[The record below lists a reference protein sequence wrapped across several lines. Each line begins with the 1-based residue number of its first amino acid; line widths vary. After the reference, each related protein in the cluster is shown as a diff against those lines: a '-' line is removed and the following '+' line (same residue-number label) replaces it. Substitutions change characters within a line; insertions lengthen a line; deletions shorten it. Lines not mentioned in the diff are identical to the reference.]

1 MVDAVTAQKVL
12 IVEESATLR
21 YILSK
26 LFEKQGFELILADSF
41 QAASELLQDAKHNLH
56 GAVIGLPNYKH
67 QAESTQLLVMFDR
80 EPYSE
85 LPVIVLTNDADMNVL
100 NWTTGRQKSA
110 MVLWE
115 SYQEVIDSLQSMLL
129 TEDETESELENEK
142 SCFSLTTE
150 PTRVLFVDDSKSIVT
165 YYSRVLS
172 RNGYEVETAYSV
184 KEAYELAQEKE
195 FDIAIVDYFMPDENG
210 YVLCQKLR
218 DDPHTEKIRTA
229 VITGTYLDS
238 AIRECLEAGAIECFF
253 KNEAEELFL
262 ARVSAMSRFIEIQ
275 RSIEKEREG
284 LAAILESVGEG
295 VYGVDTEGK
304 VTFANPATYTLL
316 GLDESDS
323 PIGKNAC
330 EVFHFQ
336 EDELSIENDQL
347 RKAYESKEV
356 LRSWETRFSH
366 KSGKVIPVEC
376 TLYPLNIHGKQ
387 EGSVVAFRDIS
398 NQKMLEE
405 RLRWQATHDHL
416 TEIYN
421 RRYLESQ
428 LEEEIRHVQRS
439 GIGSAV
445 VYLDLDR
452 FKYVNDTVGHDAG
465 DKLLKEI
472 SSTLVKQLRRNDI
485 VARIGG
491 DEFSIILKNVDESL
505 AMSLADDC
513 RKALSAL
520 RVPHE
525 EKSYH
530 VQASIGIAMIE
541 GDLTTAGDVLANSD
555 IACHIAKRLG
565 RDQTHLYDKTDDE
578 RNVMGSELGWSTRLR
593 EALVNDDFVLYY
605 QPILDLNDV
614 DLSDLPIQ
622 NGLLW
627 QQYLKM
633 NKSRY
638 SYEVLIRMRA
648 ENGDLYSPDSFIP
661 TAERFNMMI
670 DIDMWVIENA
680 LKSLI
685 KIALPQGKVNLSI
698 NLSGNTLDDEEAAEQ
713 IKALIEKYD
722 VSPEVLVFEI
732 TETMAIAN
740 MNQANRFIKTLTDI
754 GCRFSLD
761 DFGSGFCSF
770 SQLKSLPSHYVKIDG
785 QFVKNMARGSIDRA
799 IVTAMNDVAHSL
811 SRLTVAEYVESP
823 EVMRILKVC
832 GIDRVQGNYIS
843 APLEALPHGNVVKL
857 PVSNVKNITQ

>member
-1 MVDAVTAQKVL
+1 MTDSAVVQRIL

-26 LFEKQGFELILADSF
+26 LIEKQGFELLVADSF
-41 QAASELLQDAKHNLH
+41 QAATELLQQASQNLH
-56 GAVIGLPNYKH
+56 GVIVGMPNYKH
-67 QAESTQLLVMFDR
+67 QSESAQLLVVFDR

-85 LPVIVLTNDADMNVL
+85 LPVILLSNDVDLNLL
-100 NWTTGRQKSA
+100 NWTSARPNSA
-110 MVLWE
+110 MVPWE
-115 SYQEVIDSLQSMLL
+115 NYQEAVVSLQSMLE
-129 TEDETESELENEK
+129 TDEYPGDEMH
-142 SCFSLTTE
+142 CFSHTSE
-150 PTRVLFVDDSKSIVT
+150 PTRVLFVDDSRSIVV
-165 YYSRVLS
+165 YYSRLL
-172 RNGYEVETAYSV
+172 RKNGYQVETANSV
-184 KEAYELAQEKE
+184 QQAYDLAQEQV

-218 DDPHTEKIRTA
+218 DDPRTERIRTA

-238 AIRECLEAGAIECFF
+238 AIRDCLNAGAIECFF

-262 ARVSAMSRFIEIQ
+262 ARVAAMSRFIEIQ
-275 RSIEKEREG
+275 RSIEKQREG

-295 VYGVDTEGK
+295 VYGVDNEGK
-304 VTFANPATYTLL
+304 VTFANPATHTLL
-316 GLDESDS
+316 GMDESDS
-323 PIGKNAC
+323 PIGKDAC

-336 EDELSIENDQL
+336 EDEFSVEDDQL
-347 RKAYESKEV
+347 RKAYENKQV
-356 LRSWETRFSH
+356 LRSWETRFQH
-366 KSGKVIPVEC
+366 QSGKVIPVEC

-416 TEIYN
+416 TEVYN
-421 RRYLESQ
+421 RRYLEAQ

-439 GIGSAV
+439 AIGSAV

-465 DKLLKEI
+465 DKLLIEI
-472 SSTLVKQLRRNDI
+472 SGALVKQLRRNDV

-491 DEFSIILKNVDESL
+491 DEFAIILKNVDESL
-505 AMSLADDC
+505 AMSLADSC
-513 RKALSAL
+513 REALSVL

-530 VQASIGIAMIE
+530 VQASVGVAMIE
-541 GDLTTAGDVLANSD
+541 GDLTTAGDVLSNSD
-555 IACHIAKRLG
+555 IACNIAKRMG
-565 RDQTHLYDKTDDE
+565 RNQTHLYDKNDDE
-578 RNVMGSELGWSTRLR
+578 RNVMGSELGWSARLR
-593 EALVNDDFVLYY
+593 EALHNDDFELYF

-627 QQYLKM
+627 KQYLKM
-633 NKSRY
+633 NKSKY

-648 ENGDLYSPDSFIP
+648 ENGELYAPDSFIP
-661 TAERFNMMI
+661 TAERFNMMV

-680 LKSLI
+680 LKSLVAI
-685 KIALPQGKVNLSI
+685 SQPQGKVCLSI
-698 NLSGNTLDDEEAAEQ
+698 NLSGNTLDDDEAADQ
-713 IKALIEKYD
+713 IKSLIDKYD

-732 TETMAIAN
+732 TETSAIAN
-740 MNQANRFIKTLTDI
+740 MNQANQFISTLNEI

-770 SQLKSLPSHYVKIDG
+770 SQLKSLPSDYVKIDG
-785 QFVKNMARGSIDRA
+785 QFVSSMAR
-799 IVTAMNDVAHSL
+799 
-811 SRLTVAEYVESP
+811 
-823 EVMRILKVC
+823 
-832 GIDRVQGNYIS
+832 
-843 APLEALPHGNVVKL
+843 
-857 PVSNVKNITQ
+857 

>member
-1 MVDAVTAQKVL
+1 MTDSAAIQKVL

-26 LFEKQGFELILADSF
+26 LLEKQGYELVVSDSF
-41 QAASELLQDAKHNLH
+41 QSAVELLQQASQNLH
-56 GAVIGLPNYKH
+56 GVFVGMPNYK
-67 QAESTQLLVMFDR
+67 QQSESAQLLVVFDR

-85 LPVIVLTNDADMNVL
+85 LPVVLLSNEADLNLL
-100 NWTTGRQKSA
+100 NWTSARPNSA
-110 MVLWE
+110 MVPWE
-115 SYQEVIDSLQSMLL
+115 NYQEAVASLQSML
-129 TEDETESELENEK
+129 EPDESMGDELQCL
-142 SCFSLTTE
+142 SHTSE
-150 PTRVLFVDDSKSIVT
+150 PTRVLFVDDSRSIVV
-165 YYSRVLS
+165 YYSRLL
-172 RNGYEVETAYSV
+172 RKNGYQVETANSV
-184 KEAYELAQEKE
+184 QQAYDLAQEQD

-218 DDPHTEKIRTA
+218 DNVRTERIRTA

-238 AIRECLEAGAIECFF
+238 VIRDCLNAGAIECFF

-275 RSIEKEREG
+275 RSIEKQRES

-295 VYGVDTEGK
+295 VYGVDNDGK
-304 VTFANPATYTLL
+304 VTFANPATHTLL

-323 PIGKNAC
+323 PVGKNAC

-336 EDELSIENDQL
+336 EDETSDEDDQL
-347 RKAYESKEV
+347 RRAYENKEV
-356 LRSWETRFSH
+356 LRSWETRFQHS
-366 KSGKVIPVEC
+366 SGKIIPVEC
-376 TLYPLNIHGKQ
+376 TLYPLNIDGKQ

-421 RRYLESQ
+421 RRYLETQ

-445 VYLDLDR
+445 VFLDLDR

-472 SSTLVKQLRRNDI
+472 SATLVKQLRRNDI

-491 DEFSIILKNVDESL
+491 DEFAIILKNVDESL
-505 AMSLADDC
+505 AVSMADSC
-513 RKALSAL
+513 RKALTVL
-520 RVPHE
+520 RVQHGDN
-525 EKSYH
+525 SYH
-530 VQASIGIAMIE
+530 VHASVGVAMLDN
-541 GDLTTAGDVLANSD
+541 DLLTAGDVLANSD
-555 IACHIAKRLG
+555 IACHIAKRMG
-565 RDQTHLYDKTDDE
+565 RNQTHLYDKNDDE
-578 RNVMGSELGWSTRLR
+578 RNIMGSELGWSTRLR
-593 EALVNDDFVLYY
+593 EALHNDDFELYF
-605 QPILDLNDV
+605 QPILDLHDI

-622 NGLLW
+622 NGMLW

-648 ENGDLYSPDSFIP
+648 ENDELYAPDSFIP
-661 TAERFNMMI
+661 TAERFNMMV
-670 DIDMWVIENA
+670 DIDMWVIEHA

-685 KIALPQGKVNLSI
+685 AVNQPQGKVSLSI
-698 NLSGNTLDDEEAAEQ
+698 NLSGNTLDDDEAAEQ

-722 VSPEVLVFEI
+722 VLAESLVFEI
-732 TETMAIAN
+732 TETSAIAN
-740 MNQANRFIKTLTDI
+740 MNQANRFISTLTEI

-770 SQLKSLPSHYVKIDG
+770 AQLKSLPSHYVKIDG

-811 SRLTVAEYVESP
+811 SRATVAEYVESP

-843 APLEALPHGNVVKL
+843 PPLAFLPHGNVVKL
-857 PVSNVKNITQ
+857 PVQPLKNKKIIT

>member
-1 MVDAVTAQKVL
+1 MTDSAAQRIL

-26 LFEKQGFELILADSF
+26 LVEKQGFELVIAESF
-41 QAASELLQDAKHNLH
+41 HSAIELLQSASHNLH
-56 GAVIGLPNYKH
+56 GAIIGLPNYKH
-67 QAESTQLLVMFDR
+67 QAESSQLLVMFDR

-85 LPVIVLTNDADMNVL
+85 LPVIVLSNDADPDVL
-100 NWTTGRQKSA
+100 NWTSTRKNSA
-110 MVLWE
+110 MVPWE
-115 SYQEVIDSLQSMLL
+115 NYQEVVASLQAMLDSK
-129 TEDETESELENEK
+129 DEPRKEQHCT
-142 SCFSLTTE
+142 SLTTE
-150 PTRVLFVDDSKSIVT
+150 PTRVLFVDDSKSIVV
-165 YYSRVLS
+165 YYSRILI
-172 RNGYEVETAYSV
+172 RNGYEVATAHSV
-184 KEAYELAQEKE
+184 QQAYELALENE

-218 DDPHTEKIRTA
+218 DDPRTEKIRTA

-238 AIRECLEAGAIECFF
+238 VIRDCLTAGAIECFF

-275 RSIEKEREG
+275 RSIEKQRES

-295 VYGVDTEGK
+295 VYGVDNDGK
-304 VTFANPATYTLL
+304 VTFANPATHTLL
-316 GLDESDS
+316 GLDELDS
-323 PIGKNAC
+323 PIGKDAC

-336 EDELSIENDQL
+336 EDEFSIEDDQL
-347 RKAYESKEV
+347 RKAYENKEV
-356 LRSWETRFSH
+356 LRSWETRFQH
-366 KSGKVIPVEC
+366 QSGKVIPVEC
-376 TLYPLNIHGKQ
+376 TLYPLNIDGRQ

-421 RRYLESQ
+421 RRYLETQ

-439 GIGSAV
+439 GIGSAI

-491 DEFSIILKNVDESL
+491 DEFAIILKNVDESL
-505 AMSLADDC
+505 AMSLADGC
-513 RKALSAL
+513 REALSFL

-541 GDLTTAGDVLANSD
+541 GVLTTAGDVLANSD

-565 RDQTHLYDKTDDE
+565 RNQTHLYDKNDDE
-578 RNVMGSELGWSTRLR
+578 RNIMGSELGWSTRLR
-593 EALVNDDFVLYY
+593 EALHNDDFTLYF
-605 QPILDLNDV
+605 QPILDLHDV

-633 NKSRY
+633 NKSKY

-648 ENGDLYSPDSFIP
+648 ENGELYSPDSFIP

-680 LKSLI
+680 LKSLVA
-685 KIALPQGKVNLSI
+685 IAQPQGKVNLSI
-698 NLSGNTLDDEEAAEQ
+698 NLSGNTLDDDEAAEK
-713 IKALIEKYD
+713 IKALIKKYD

-740 MNQANRFIKTLTDI
+740 MNQANRFVKALTEI

-770 SQLKSLPSHYVKIDG
+770 AQLKSLPSHYVKIDG

-811 SRLTVAEYVESP
+811 SRATVAEYVESP

-843 APLEALPHGNVVKL
+843 PPLELLPHGNVIKL
-857 PVSNVKNITQ
+857 PVQKRETKSTQIT